1 MTVLELINALIVE
14 CGDHNPADVKVQVVK
29 RHSDDG
35 WPDYDTPVVGSFGG
49 NDHPFEIT
57 VE

>member
-29 RHSDDG
+29 RHSDG
-35 WPDYDTPVVGSFGG
+35 WTDYDTPLVGSFGG